1 MAGRKH
7 PLVADQTPVVLQ
19 GLQQPAARYGVHPEL
34 PSQEP
39 SAAPLHRLDNP
50 RSFPSY
56 LGANAAE
63 LISWCEQ
70 HACIISGRLAPVI

>member
-19 GLQQPAARYGVHPEL
+19 GLQESAARYGVHSEL
-34 PSQEP
+34 PGQEP
-39 SAAPLHRLDNP
+39 AAAPVHRLDNP

-56 LGANAAE
+56 LGTNAAE
-63 LISWCEQ
+63 PIASCEQ